1 MSSLWHL
8 CSVMGLALQAGSY
21 GRVGSFFHVR
31 SQAHPL
37 DVEGHGPR
45 TEEFAVNVIHLLDC
59 PPMRVL
65 EGWVTIFIEA
75 GHVAAMAA
83 RGCPDNLRALF
94 PV

>member
-21 GRVGSFFHVR
+21 GRVGSFFHVG